1 MVVSIWHWQRLW
13 KEVCA
18 LESLAHFSLGV
29 TQPTVK
35 VAQCLLGATLCH
47 HDSLQS
53 PQISRAR
60 PGHARL
66 HKLCHIKAS
75 IVVQA
80 TTAWESSLLQAT
92 AHFDLQS

>member
-29 TQPTVK
+29 TQPTFK
-35 VAQCLLGATLCH
+35 VAQCLLGATLCY

-60 PGHARL
+60 AGHARL

-75 IVVQA
+75 IHGCAGDHRVGVVLA
-80 TTAWESSLLQAT
+80 AGDCPL
-92 AHFDLQS
+92 